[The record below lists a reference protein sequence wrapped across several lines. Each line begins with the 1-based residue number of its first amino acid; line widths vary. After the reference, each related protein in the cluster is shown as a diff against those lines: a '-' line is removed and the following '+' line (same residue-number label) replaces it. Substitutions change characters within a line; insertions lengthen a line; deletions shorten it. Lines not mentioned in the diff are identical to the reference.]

1 MADHKQDT
9 ENVTNNQASDTALE
23 KNQKTSQEQSQEIP
37 ATDSE
42 GYLENLSD
50 WNENVAEQI
59 AQSEGMQLT
68 EAHWQII
75 HLLRRFYEEFELS
88 PAMRPLVKYIG
99 LHLGKE
105 QARSIYLMQLFGDS
119 PAKMA
124 SKIAGLP
131 KPTNCL

>member
-23 KNQKTSQEQSQEIP
+23 KSQEKSQEQHQEIP

-50 WNENVAEQI
+50 WSENVAEQI